1 MKLRTKGSRVLKIL
15 VLSHYWYPQNGV
27 PQRRWQWLTSVLV
40 KAGNQVDVVAPP
52 RNFRRNMGIAEWF
65 CSLCELRAP
74 YGRGE
79 SGAAGERIFR
89 VVAVPSSSSLTARV
103 VSQISVAAGHFFVAL
118 IRGLGGYR
126 SRPDVIVGT
135 VPALPTAMV
144 TFAVAK
150 ILRIPYVIDLR
161 DAWPDLLH
169 ESHRW
174 NESVGSVSLR
184 QKILSKGPLQLIKV
198 LTEMA
203 LDKSLIEADGVMVT
217 SSWLQDELAEKF
229 GARVASK
236 KPKLV
241 TVRNVFPRGT
251 NFEKTSIPRSSRS
264 EINVLYAGTIGRAQN
279 LENVLKAV
287 KIAQELGVDV
297 NLRIIGA
304 GDGKTNL
311 IYRAKDLGVSATFE
325 KQRSAK
331 EMDEP
336 YAWADTALVHLAD
349 WEPLL
354 RTVPSKTYELMA
366 AKMHISGVV
375 QGETAELIRTTGAGD
390 IVSPNEPRDL
400 ANLWKR
406 LANDP
411 DALMPREEASIW
423 PYKERKEVAEVN
435 VVSLLE
441 SVHRD
446 AEF

>member
-1 MKLRTKGSRVLKIL
+1 M
-15 VLSHYWYPQNGV
+15 
-27 PQRRWQWLTSVLV
+27 
-40 KAGNQVDVVAPP
+40 
-52 RNFRRNMGIAEWF
+52 
-65 CSLCELRAP
+65 
-74 YGRGE
+74 
-79 SGAAGERIFR
+79 
-89 VVAVPSSSSLTARV
+89 
-103 VSQISVAAGHFFVAL
+103 
-118 IRGLGGYR
+118 
-126 SRPDVIVGT
+126 
-135 VPALPTAMV
+135 
-144 TFAVAK
+144 
-150 ILRIPYVIDLR
+150 
-161 DAWPDLLH
+161 
-169 ESHRW
+169 
-174 NESVGSVSLR
+174 
-184 QKILSKGPLQLIKV
+184 
-198 LTEMA
+198 
-203 LDKSLIEADGVMVT
+203 
-217 SSWLQDELAEKF
+217 
-229 GARVASK
+229 
-236 KPKLV
+236 
-241 TVRNVFPRGT
+241 RNVFPRGT

-411 DALMPREEASIW
+411 DALMPREEASTW

-441 SVHRD
+441 SIHRD